1 MKKERKEGKNEE
13 RIKRR
18 QGGGGGRR
26 DKEGINKWRLES
38 FSPKCSDNKSKWGN
52 LENRVGL
59 Q

>member
-1 MKKERKEGKNEE
+1 MKKERKERKNEE

-26 DKEGINKWRLES
+26 EKEGRNKWRLES
-38 FSPKCSDNKSKWGN
+38 FSPKCPDNKPKWGN
-52 LENRVGL
+52 LENRAGL